1 MRAALTL
8 LLMLGGCGPGH
19 ELGQP
24 EPEPRERRVRTEGA
38 EQPEAPRPSGR
49 PPVAAP
55 ESAASRAGAAVRPP
69 LATRHLR
76 LVGELW
82 GAYLIVEDEDSI
94 RLTLRDYLKNK
105 GYEVVVASDGV
116 GAIKQLLDNPV
127 GVIVSD
133 YRMDIL
139 GGDYWIRFLKEY
151 CTDKKIII
159 TSGFLKPEF
168 PIPFP
173 VLYKPFD
180 YSELETMVAAALAE
194 LQ

>member
-1 MRAALTL
+1 MEKNE
-8 LLMLGGCGPGH
+8 H
-19 ELGQP
+19 SY
-24 EPEPRERRVRTEGA
+24 V
-38 EQPEAPRPSGR
+38 
-49 PPVAAP
+49 
-55 ESAASRAGAAVRPP
+55 
-69 LATRHLR
+69 
-76 LVGELW
+76 LV
-82 GAYLIVEDEDSI
+82 VEDEDSI
-94 RLTLRDYLKNK
+94 RLTLRDYLQNK
-105 GYEVVVASDGV
+105 GHEVVVASDGV

-180 YSELETMVAAALAE
+180 YSELETMVCTAFAE
-194 LQ
+194 L